1 MSYMKWIASFDEFE
15 TAYLEREV
23 DKETRIIEFQG
34 KEYELEFIKNV
45 LQIKNGNNGD
55 EESEP
60 Q

>member
-1 MSYMKWIASFDEFE
+1 MKWIAAFDEFE

-45 LQIKNGNNGD
+45 LKVKNGNNEN
-55 EESEP
+55 EESQP
-60 Q
+60 